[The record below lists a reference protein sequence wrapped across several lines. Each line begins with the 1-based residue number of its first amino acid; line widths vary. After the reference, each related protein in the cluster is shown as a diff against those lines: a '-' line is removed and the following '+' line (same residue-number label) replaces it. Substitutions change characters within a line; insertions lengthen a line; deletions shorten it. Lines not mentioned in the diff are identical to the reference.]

1 MKSWLMLVFSII
13 LFISLL
19 NGEDINSLQVKA
31 EKGDN
36 DAREKLVITLSKRGE
51 NDMANEFA
59 HKFASQGHLY
69 SQLHLAL
76 HYFSSDHEKSK
87 YWLSRAAT
95 NSEMFTLESPDT
107 YWSLWKKYWD
117 KLKENAPAL
126 FQEEEFSYK
135 PDDDRAIQIANV
147 INSLDRDRTV
157 PLRRHD
163 VSMDVN
169 RMGEKVVFQDFD
181 DSKRLLMTVEETY
194 LYSTPLPGENI
205 KMNLPKYSRLEWLET
220 IHYEEPV
227 KVIIDRQESLIRRVY
242 KVRYHHKKGYVP
254 SHFVNDED
262 ENVPLTL
269 HYINN
274 RNGATMFIPYVG
286 YEKINPEIQR
296 RLESDRFAIVEEK
309 SHNSEKNDDFI
320 ELYGQMSDV
329 PEQSK
334 TISIFITTDLIY
346 HTFRTLAHNIQKDFE
361 YRVFAPLLNSFIID
375 MAAAIKRYETQSENE
390 KSARQGLKQIIDV
403 ASQFVQGSDLQSQES
418 EVIQE
423 VKRINKAEEREGYS
437 EIAGIVID
445 YSRFSPRMYYTETD
459 YLRSYW
465 KAYTWLS
472 SLDFKTD
479 DRKKMRE
486 FILFFRILEADEQ
499 LMNRYRAM
507 MTAIEFLYGEN
518 DHYPNDEVISIEN
531 KMELLSD
538 DIALDVWI
546 DTVRKRSH
554 DDWRNKV
561 YQLLP
566 QTYNIDNMIL
576 KKLSTPRVG
585 NSENPRYP
593 HGYDIPA
600 VMSVKSAEK
609 MCEKDRGEYVNF
621 DDNYVKLKTL
631 YSGFDEEALQKNINM
646 CFLALYE
653 TMFKFGEE
661 HNFYFTQSDN
671 WGLRGLLSGLGAR
684 TETASKTILSGERTL
699 RFVPQGL
706 YYSEPM
712 INYLEP
718 NLPFFYRMRILVD
731 KYKHFFSESEMIE
744 SNLNEALNQFRD
756 ILEQLTVIAEKEAAG
771 IKITEKENDLL
782 NSIHIPLGQV
792 INAESKIQQDITAA
806 LFKGDVIL
814 KPDETISGI
823 IHLGIVHSLQ
833 EGKIHKYSALGKPY
847 TIYVALNDKHG
858 GKRIAKGY
866 VYSYYEFTN
875 PTLIDDLQ
883 WKEMIY
889 DGEDVDELVPE
900 WAGDLIIKEM

>member
-1 MKSWLMLVFSII
+1 MLVFSII